1 MQKRGGSTLDR
12 SMIPMTSGQLSHLLD
27 WSVCWL
33 GGPLSQHS
41 ARQAL
46 VAARDPV
53 LVQCLLTLGF
63 EDDAGFA

>member
-1 MQKRGGSTLDR
+1 MQKQGGSTLGR
-12 SMIPMTSGQLSHLLD
+12 SMILMTSGQLSHLVD
-27 WSVCWL
+27 CSVCWL

-46 VAARDPV
+46 LAARVLV

-63 EDDAGFA
+63 EEGVGFA

>member
-1 MQKRGGSTLDR
+1 MQKRGGSTPDR
-12 SMIPMTSGQLSHLLD
+12 SMILMTGGQLSHPLD

-33 GGPLSQHS
+33 EGPLSQHS

-46 VAARDPV
+46 VAARALV

-63 EDDAGFA
+63 EEDAGFA